1 MTLITHLKVSEVV
14 TLGDARAAA
23 GFGADF
29 IAMPFIEE
37 EGSITPSEAL
47 EIARWVEGPIF
58 VPEFD
63 NPSQEFFD
71 RTVKAL
77 NARFAQINE
86 MHHTLNLGAAKQ
98 RLIQNINLGGFR
110 DPADVLIYIEE
121 SPKTIKYWELTLTS
135 DEFEDF
141 MAHAPHRTLIRTLC
155 EQFPVFLNF
164 PFTPQNIR
172 PIVEK
177 YRPLGINL
185 YAPGEESTGEG
196 DYDLLQAIVEQLEE

>member
-1 MTLITHLKVSEVV
+1 MTLITHLKVSEVL

-29 IAMPFIEE
+29 IAMPFVEDDPVM
-37 EGSITPSEAL
+37 TPAEAL
-47 EIARWVEGPIF
+47 EIAQWVEGPIF
-58 VPEFD
+58 IPEFD
-63 NPSQEFFD
+63 SPSQEFFD
-71 RTVKAL
+71 RIVRSL

-86 MHHTLNLGAAKQ
+86 MHHVINLGAAKQ
-98 RLIQNINLGGFR
+98 RIIQNINLGGFR

-135 DEFEDF
+135 DEFDDF
-141 MAHAPHRTLIRTLC
+141 MAQGSHRTLIRTLC

-164 PFTPQNIR
+164 PFTPENVR
-172 PIVEK
+172 PFVEK

-185 YAPGEESTGEG
+185 YAPGEEAAGEG
-196 DYDLLQAIVEQLEE
+196 DYDRLQAIVEQLEA